1 MCGVTRTG
9 GRLLSTEQSREL
21 ALWRTL
27 NQRVGAPVF
36 VEENRRLIFYY
47 EFGDQEFESL
57 GRAV

>member
-1 MCGVTRTG
+1 VDVCSRQNNPEN
-9 GRLLSTEQSREL
+9 LLSG
-21 ALWRTL
+21 ALSTKEWGHRI
-27 NQRVGAPVF
+27 F